1 MDKKKLIL
9 NIFQYDLDE
18 NNRHSSLTQLCLLTI
33 KSLLPSND
41 KMGSRIDYKRFEEEL
56 NLWKYYKLG
65 SIDSLENII
74 GENINAEVYFKE
86 DTSINYRILPIA
98 IANLEFEIAEEEIIK
113 NILYTSG
120 NIRSLLKGVFINK
133 LLYSPS
139 GEELIEELK
148 SYMINFGQL
157 DFLEKYSK
165 YYRINLENYP
175 LNFSIEFEKEKIKI
189 INILNGLKSKGYEDL
204 YELLEVILEG
214 KDSSS
219 ELARIFKFNGLE
231 YTINEFF
238 ISMNDYVLKLNSGA
252 IGREDLKIS
261 DYVLPDLF
269 KFQEGDE
276 FYHSLLN
283 NSKVV
288 KKEVRNN
295 ILTSIISTKTG
306 MYRFRKSL

>member
-1 MDKKKLIL
+1 MDRKKLIL
-9 NIFQYDLDE
+9 NIFQYDLEE
-18 NNRHSSLTQLCLLTI
+18 NSRHGSITQLCLVTI
-33 KSLLPSND
+33 KSLLPTDD
-41 KMGSRIDYKRFEEEL
+41 KRGSRIDYRRFEEEL

-65 SIDSLENII
+65 DIESLENAIDETI
-74 GENINAEVYFKE
+74 DSEIYFSE

-98 IANLEFEIAEEEIIK
+98 VANTEFEIAEEEVIK

-120 NIRSLLKGVFINK
+120 SIRSLLKGIFINK
-133 LLYSPS
+133 ILYSPS

-157 DFLEKYSK
+157 DYLEKYSE
-165 YYRINLENYP
+165 YYRINLDDYP

-189 INILNGLKSKGYEDL
+189 ISILNGLESKGYEDI
-204 YELLEVILEG
+204 YQLLEVLLEG
-214 KDSSS
+214 KDPSSDI
-219 ELARIFKFNGLE
+219 ARIFKFNGLE
-231 YTINEFF
+231 YSLNGFF
-238 ISMNDYVLKLNSGA
+238 VNMNDYVLKLNSGE
-252 IGREDLKIS
+252 IGRDDLKIS
-261 DYVLPDLF
+261 DYILPDLF
-269 KFQEGDE
+269 RFEEGDE